1 MSLKLAFLPKWPAG
15 AAVPLLSAPLLQAGL
30 GQLQDLVS
38 LGSCQTRSAALSASF
53 LFIRSVR
60 AAARCEGASGLL
72 PSFRCRTDA
81 PRRRCEPTPPRTDT
95 SAPPPAGQGRDPLAP
110 SVGWGGRCQPK
121 STRGQVVRGPRR
133 WHFCTPL
140 VLGPP
145 PAARG
150 SASPVEPQ
158 GWAAVGSRQGEGSA
172 AVGPEPRP
180 SPGGPDHC
188 LGTRE
193 RPRRRARRR
202 FSASE
207 SARGSPSEPSWTPGT
222 GRSADCGRGPPGH

>member
-110 SVGWGGRCQPK
+110 SVGWGGRCQRYGCDGVSQSP
-121 STRGQVVRGPRR
+121 REVRSCVG
-133 WHFCTPL
+133 
-140 VLGPP
+140 LG
-145 PAARG
+145 AGTSARPWF
-150 SASPVEPQ
+150 SARH
-158 GWAAVGSRQGEGSA
+158 RQLEEA
-172 AVGPEPRP
+172 PRP
-180 SPGGPDHC
+180 
-188 LGTRE
+188 
-193 RPRRRARRR
+193 
-202 FSASE
+202 
-207 SARGSPSEPSWTPGT
+207 
-222 GRSADCGRGPPGH
+222 